1 MSTTSNTAPCPAR
14 ATAVTEM
21 PLFTRG
27 SKLEEERRVAAES
40 AEYER
45 LGRRA
50 LARVTPIA
58 DAAWRSNVRV
68 AGRVKGVRVQ
78 PWAEKIASL
87 EVTLADHTGGLTVVF
102 LGRRHIGGIHLGSHL
117 VVEGTLAEVR
127 HQLALIN
134 PQYELL
140 PARVAL
146 PY

>member
-1 MSTTSNTAPCPAR
+1 MA
-14 ATAVTEM
+14 
-21 PLFTRG
+21 LF
-27 SKLEEERRVAAES
+27 SKGAKQAEARRVAEES

-50 LARVTPIA
+50 LAGVTPIA
-58 DAAWRSNVRV
+58 DTAWRSNVRV

-87 EVTLADHTGGLTVVF
+87 EITLADHTGGLTVVF
-102 LGRRHIGGIHLGSHL
+102 LGRRHISGIHLGAHL
-117 VVEGTLAEVR
+117 VVEGRVAEVR

-134 PQYELL
+134 PQYDLL
-140 PARVAL
+140 PTRVAL